1 MKVYLS
7 NYREH
12 WFSPYTIAAKIYRTD
27 DWDDPRVEKLVARLE
42 PISVA
47 IQKVLD
53 FIHPRIKYIKI
64 DKYDTWNMA
73 ETLGDI
79 ILPMLKQ
86 LKGTTHGAPMVDN
99 HDVPMDLWNTD
110 PASETGEVD
119 ANHFKRWDYVLDEMI
134 WAFEQITDEDN
145 DAQFHSGNSDYIRTV
160 VEVEGVKMVK
170 LEPGPNH
177 TAEFDLEGYTAHHAR
192 IRNGTYLF
200 GKYYR
205 NLWD

>member
-7 NYREH
+7 NYRNH
-12 WFSPYTIAAKIYRTD
+12 WFSPYPLVAKIFRTD
-27 DWDDPRVEKLVARLE
+27 DWDDPRVEKWVARLE

-53 FIHPRIKYIKI
+53 FIHPRIEYIKI

-86 LKGTTHGAPMVDN
+86 LKRDTHGAPMVDN
-99 HDVPMDLWNTD
+99 WDVPTDLWNTD
-110 PASETGEVD
+110 PVSETGEVD

-134 WAFEQITDEDN
+134 WAFEQITDKDN
-145 DAQFHSGNSDYIRTV
+145 DAQFHSGEADYIRTPI
-160 VEVEGVKMVK
+160 EVEGEKMIELV
-170 LEPGPNH
+170 PGPNH
-177 TAEFDLEGYTAHHAR
+177 TAKFDMEGYTAHHAR

-205 NLWD
+205 DLWD